1 MKQRWLVAIVGLP
14 LLLLVLLACPQWA
27 TTLLVCAIS
36 GVAAYELLHVA
47 GKNIGKAVYAVT
59 ILCAVAQVWVI
70 YDVRKWYEVTV
81 PLRGGAPF
89 DKCLILPWVLVM
101 FLFYEA
107 VARYGKGN
115 DLPFTDVA
123 TGIVAGAVLPGTADV
138 AVREAGDGVA
148 EGAQGVGVEERGGRL
163 GLGGGR
169 RGDRGEG
176 GDREERRD
184 REGGAADAAG
194 GGHARHN
201 CRRVAGAS
209 VHATAVGS

>member
-123 TGIVAGAVLPGTADV
+123 TGH
-138 AVREAGDGVA
+138 
-148 EGAQGVGVEERGGRL
+148 
-163 GLGGGR
+163 R
-169 RGDRGEG
+169 RGCR
-176 GDREERRD
+176 
-184 REGGAADAAG
+184 AADDVQLHPAPALRAG
-194 GGHARHN
+194 VRQTLCA
-201 CRRVAGAS
+201 C
-209 VHATAVGS
+209 AVFYRLRGRFALDGLRDVVRQA